1 MKKFLLSLAAFVSV
15 LSTSAE
21 SKEWTASFEP
31 VNEATELKGI
41 HTATAAD
48 GSVYVSSTYNQDF
61 TFAGKV
67 YENPDEWTSAN
78 IVKYSATG
86 EELWAV
92 TMEGA
97 AVVYALDTDADGTLY
112 AAGNFLGGVTYTGTD
127 GVSAQITSS
136 DVYSAF
142 VAKITADGKFEA
154 VKVITPAADA
164 DIENS
169 FMYYPIEGDIH
180 VTPQK
185 IQVDGNRVYVSA
197 NFGGDV
203 AELSWEGSYINV
215 YDFMYMDNKNTG
227 VFSLLKSDLSEIQN
241 VVTVQNSES
250 VSYKDYSSDALSFV
264 AYNGTVYVGF
274 IGFGNLT
281 LTTANGTKDFN
292 FATTTLE
299 NEGGESREHAFAL
312 VTIGEETTTQ
322 VFHTAEHD
330 KLYVPYN
337 LFIDAAGDNLIIGG
351 TYYGA
356 LPFDNEKTTGELNYA
371 TFMTSVK
378 TADNTVNWTYTGE
391 VETEATCMN
400 VAETAMIAA
409 SDSSYTTVD
418 LTTGTANT
426 VVMEQ
431 AILSA
436 DATTAVY
443 TNDTKVFVC
452 GNSAIVSDIEETI
465 TEQKSAI
472 RYNLAG
478 QAVDNNYK
486 GFVIMNGKKFLVK

>member
-1 MKKFLLSLAAFVSV
+1 MKKILLSLAAFVSV
-15 LSTSAE
+15 LSASAE

-31 VNEATELKGI
+31 VSEATELKGI
-41 HTATAAD
+41 HTATATD
-48 GSVYVSSTYNQDF
+48 GTVYVSSTYDKGF
-61 TFAGKV
+61 TFAGKDV
-67 YENPDEWTSAN
+67 TDPEGLTSAC

-97 AVVYALDTDADGTLY
+97 AVVYALDTDEDGTLY
-112 AAGNFLGGVTYTGTD
+112 VAGNFNDVVKYTGTD
-127 GVSAQITSS
+127 GVSAEITSET
-136 DVYSAF
+136 VISAF
-142 VAKITADGKFEA
+142 VAKISADGKFEA

-185 IQVDGNRVYVSA
+185 IQVDGNRVYISV

-203 AELSWEGSYINV
+203 AELSWEGCYINV

-227 VFSLLKSDLSEIQN
+227 VFSLLKSDLSEVQN
-241 VVTVQNSES
+241 VATVQNSES

-292 FATTTLE
+292 FSTTTLE

-312 VTIGEETTTQ
+312 VAIGEETTTQ
-322 VFHTAEHD
+322 VFHAAEHD

-337 LFIDAAGDNLIIGG
+337 LFMEAADENFIIGG

-356 LPFDNEKTTGELNYA
+356 LPFDNEKSTGELAYA
-371 TFMTSVK
+371 TFMASVK
-378 TADNTVNWTYTGE
+378 AADNTVNWAYTGE

-400 VAETAMIAA
+400 VSETAMIAA
-409 SDSSYTTVD
+409 ADSSYTTVD

-426 VVMEQ
+426 VAMEQ
-431 AILSA
+431 AFLSA
-436 DATTAVY
+436 DATTTVY

-452 GNSAIVSDIEETI
+452 GNSAIASDIEEVV
-465 TEQKSAI
+465 TEQKSTI

-486 GFVIMNGKKFLVK
+486 GFVIMNGKKYLVK